1 MELFQTNDLTVYGKV
16 WQRNVECSHADLIIG
31 MTSYGVYLSVS
42 ASVTQCGVS
51 VRAEQ

>member
-16 WQRNVECSHADLIIG
+16 WDVECSHADLIIG

-42 ASVTQCGVS
+42 ASVTQCVVS